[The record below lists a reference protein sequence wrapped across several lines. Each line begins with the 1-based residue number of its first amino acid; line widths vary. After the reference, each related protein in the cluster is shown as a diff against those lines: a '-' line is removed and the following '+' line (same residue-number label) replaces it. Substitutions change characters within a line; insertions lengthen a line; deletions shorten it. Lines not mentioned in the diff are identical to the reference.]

1 MGRKKILW
9 LCSWYPSATDP
20 FNGDFIQRHARAA
33 ALYNDI
39 YVIHVA
45 GNEHRQPVPHPTE
58 KEQEGGLTEQLFYF
72 SKTQSLPGRLLAQW
86 RWMALFKKGIR
97 QYIRE
102 QGLPDLVH
110 VQIPM
115 KAGILALW
123 MWRKYKVPFLV
134 TEHWG
139 IYNEVEKLNYAG
151 RSPLFKKYTR
161 KIFKQA
167 VSFISVSQFLAA
179 GVNKLVLK
187 KEYTVIPNVTD
198 TRLFFPVKH
207 SGSHFRFIHV
217 SNMVPLKNI
226 PGILRAFQ
234 AVLQQG
240 EAAELVMVGNTEPSF
255 PAQLRSSGLPVDQV
269 VFKGEIPYTAVA
281 AEMQQAD
288 ALIVF
293 SDIENSPCV
302 IGEALC
308 CGLPVIATRTGGIP
322 ELVNDENALLVNP
335 RDEAGLTA
343 AMITLMHNRNRYRPE
358 KIAENARLRFS
369 YDTAG
374 KMMDELYNRH
384 VRPAGTD

>member
-58 KEQEGGLTEQLFYF
+58 IKQEGGLTEQLFYF

-86 RWMALFKKGIR
+86 RWMALFKKGIQ

-255 PAQLRSSGLPVDQV
+255 PAQLRASGLPVDQV
-269 VFKGEIPYTAVA
+269 VFKGEIPYTDVA

-343 AMITLMHNRNRYRPE
+343 AMVTLMHNRNRYRPE

-374 KMMDELYNRH
+374 KMMDELYNRQ
-384 VRPAGTD
+384 VRPAGND